1 MGNELA
7 KTGQTNAELMSKVE
21 GFVGMLNKK
30 PSDSDVRQNKFS
42 NNTKYLPISHVQMT
56 LDELFF
62 GLWSTKN
69 FKHSIVANEIV
80 GAIELEVYHPVAGVW
95 LTRTGAA
102 SSMIRQQKDADLT
115 DVSKKIKNAL
125 EMDYP
130 HLLADCIKS
139 AAKSLGK
146 AFGRDLNREFED
158 TYNAVLAGAQSM
170 GVEIE
175 PGQDPTSA
183 LLAKINEGLEQITD
197 LEALAKYFNQNPD
210 WKSNRD
216 VIAAFTKRKSELQT
230 AK

>member
-1 MGNELA
+1 
-7 KTGQTNAELMSKVE
+7 
-21 GFVGMLNKK
+21 
-30 PSDSDVRQNKFS
+30 
-42 NNTKYLPISHVQMT
+42 
-56 LDELFF
+56 
-62 GLWSTKN
+62 
-69 FKHSIVANEIV
+69 
-80 GAIELEVYHPVAGVW
+80 
-95 LTRTGAA
+95 
-102 SSMIRQQKDADLT
+102 MIRQQKDADLT

-197 LEALAKYFNQNPD
+197 LEALEKYFNQNPE